1 MQYAAVIILI
11 ILLEIVGAIL
21 AGVFHAKVIGAWL
34 PHAVNCVRFCFST
47 VCDFFICFLFVYE
60 ICQEPLNGFAPNSRK
75 MCVVPRSD
83 EGQKILCA
91 LPSPPGSDGMERAS
105 CN

>member
-34 PHAVNCVRFCFST
+34 PHAVNCIRFCF
-47 VCDFFICFLFVYE
+47 
-60 ICQEPLNGFAPNSRK
+60 
-75 MCVVPRSD
+75 
-83 EGQKILCA
+83 
-91 LPSPPGSDGMERAS
+91 
-105 CN
+105 